1 MNELMTA
8 IAEFWN
14 ANPRFIVSCW
24 SIIIWCVLGLAF
36 NWISVKL
43 RVNGVALVAACFL
56 AVSLFNIWS

>member
-14 ANPRFIVSCW
+14 ANPRFVISCL
-24 SIIIWCVLGLAF
+24 SIILWWVLGLVF

-43 RVNGVALVAACFL
+43 RVNGVALVAACF
-56 AVSLFNIWS
+56 